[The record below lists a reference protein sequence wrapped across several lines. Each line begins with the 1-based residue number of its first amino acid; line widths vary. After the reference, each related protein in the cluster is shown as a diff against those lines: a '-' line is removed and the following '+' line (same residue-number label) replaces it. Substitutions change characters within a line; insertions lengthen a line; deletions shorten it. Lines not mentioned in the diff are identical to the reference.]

1 MKSSKEIATLIME
14 MDSTDLLVLEK
25 MVGNGLEL
33 SQFSDQ
39 YPMYDLAHMIFKESS
54 DFDKEEYIAE
64 TAYDVEDPMAENTN
78 PCGRAIGEYIINL
91 HEQEIYEAMHIIE
104 AYQIQ
109 GLQEIMDAAR
119 RWKR

>member
-25 MVGNGLEL
+25 MLSNGIEL

-39 YPMYDLAHMIFKESS
+39 YPMYDLAHAIFNDSS
-54 DFDKEEYIAE
+54 DFDKEEYIEE
-64 TAYDVEDPMAENTN
+64 TVYDVKDPFVTN
-78 PCGRAIGEYIINL
+78 ACGTALSAYIINL
-91 HEQEIYEAMHIIE
+91 HEQEIQEAMNIIE
-104 AYQIQ
+104 TYQIQ

-119 RWKR
+119 Q